1 MREYAKLWVGIAIG
15 FAVCCM
21 TTFLEPFHLRGV
33 IEALKDNN
41 MAYYNKAGN
50 FVLNRPTPL
59 VCNNLSVV
67 NNEIISNEVE
77 VTNWSLTDQK
87 VIRDNET
94 KSLYSFEGCKISKT
108 K

>member
-1 MREYAKLWVGIAIG
+1 MG
-15 FAVCCM
+15 
-21 TTFLEPFHLRGV
+21 PFHLRGV

-41 MAYYNKAGN
+41 MVYFNDTGDL
-50 FVLNRPTPL
+50 VLTKPTPL
-59 VCNNLSVV
+59 LCNNLSIG
-67 NNEIISNEVE
+67 NNEIISNEVK
-77 VTNWSLTDQK
+77 VTNWSLMDQK

>member
-15 FAVCCM
+15 FAICGA
-21 TTFLEPFHLRGV
+21 TTFIGPFHLRGV

-41 MAYYNKAGN
+41 MVYFNDTEDP
-50 FVLNRPTPL
+50 VLTKPTPL
-59 VCNNLSVV
+59 LCNNLRVV

-87 VIRDNET
+87 DIRDNKT
-94 KSLYSFEGCKISKT
+94 KNLYAFEGCKILKT